1 MRGQVSDCGCCAPGD
16 FAACGR
22 RVTLPA
28 AAKSPKRR
36 RGGLPC
42 GLRAHFLLFPGPP
55 FGGYPHNQAGEKA
68 PVTPNC
74 PPDPPPGAF
83 WFLCR
88 RGQRNSPPAGGE
100 SPRRKTPKRPD
111 EGIGP
116 YKCKG
121 QRNITDRAGPAKRRA
136 ESSRPTPG
144 KRLFLHCPLIRHA
157 SRDTF
162 PPRGK
167 ALEIRFYSLPL

>member
-1 MRGQVSDCGCCAPGD
+1 MEAGRLPNRRLRPTPGGSQGELPQRSKRGWPGPLVT
-16 FAACGR
+16 FWSRKSLAAC
-22 RVTLPA
+22 
-28 AAKSPKRR
+28 RR
-36 RGGLPC
+36 RSSPAK
-42 GLRAHFLLFPGPP
+42 RAT
-55 FGGYPHNQAGEKA
+55 Q
-68 PVTPNC
+68 
-74 PPDPPPGAF
+74 
-83 WFLCR
+83 
-88 RGQRNSPPAGGE
+88 
-100 SPRRKTPKRPD
+100 RPD

-162 PPRGK
+162 PPEGEGFRNTLLQPSPLGEGGWPK
-167 ALEIRFYSLPL
+167 ARRMRCPFGGEPPKIRVSFYSSAPHPPHRP